1 MNKKFEVGMIV
12 STSKDNL
19 ITALEIA
26 EKNNYSFN
34 GMIEWL
40 PGSHDYMLIGQVVGN
55 DMALSK
61 FRDTLKK
68 LHIIVDNLI

>member
-1 MNKKFEVGMIV
+1 MNKKFDVALIV
-12 STSKDNL
+12 STSKENL
-19 ITALEIA
+19 VNALEIA
-26 EKNNYSFN
+26 KKESYSFN
-34 GMIEWL
+34 GMVEWL

-68 LHIIVDNLI
+68 LHIVVDNLI